1 MQFKYS
7 LGVISLCSAL
17 FLVGCND
24 DNSSA
29 SQTPTVQEQKQK
41 EIQRVSVERPEINVQ
56 PIPQVGFLAV

>member
-24 DNSSA
+24 DNSSV

-41 EIQRVSVERPEINVQ
+41 LQ
-56 PIPQVGFLAV
+56 PIIIQGALPVE